1 MTLKCKICGVSNS
14 RILNFIV
21 NHKYPPQFI
30 GFIVNYP
37 KSKRYVDLEKLKRL
51 ISSDKKKSKFVAVLV
66 KPNDE
71 ILENIKDLK
80 FDYYQIYDCT
90 PEQIK
95 FIKNKYKK
103 KIISA
108 ITVETKSDVE
118 KYKQFLPF
126 SEIILFD
133 SKGYEKSVG
142 FDHQLLNNVSTK
154 VNKMLA
160 GNIQYDDR
168 LDKYSKITDIID
180 ISGSLETSG
189 EKDISKIKIFLENIS
204 KIKNEKGKKIFD
216 EIFIL
221 QKKRIYNALLKSSSE
236 EVINFDNVMNKIING

>member
-103 KIISA
+103 KIISV
-108 ITVETKSDVE
+108 ITVETKSDIE
-118 KYKQFLPF
+118 KYKQFLPI

-133 SKGYEKSVG
+133 SKGYEKSIG
-142 FDHQLLNNVSTK
+142 FDHNMLENIKGNF
-154 VNKMLA
+154 NKMIA
-160 GNIQYDDR
+160 GNIQINDIFRYKNK
-168 LDKYSKITDIID
+168 KYIID
-180 ISGSLETSG
+180 ISGGLEDASG
-189 EKDISKIKIFLENIS
+189 EKNIYKIDKFL
-204 KIKNEKGKKIFD
+204 NE
-216 EIFIL
+216 L
-221 QKKRIYNALLKSSSE
+221 
-236 EVINFDNVMNKIING
+236 NKV